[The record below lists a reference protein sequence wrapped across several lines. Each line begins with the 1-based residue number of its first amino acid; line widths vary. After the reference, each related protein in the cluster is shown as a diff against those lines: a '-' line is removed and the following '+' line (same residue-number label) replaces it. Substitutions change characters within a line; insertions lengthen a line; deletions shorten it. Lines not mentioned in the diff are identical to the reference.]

1 MRKTMD
7 GSHLVLP
14 LRSSGGMAMRSHH
27 SAAGEYSPVGRLLVI
42 AEEFEVVDA
51 VTEFFADLGYEAH
64 GALDVPDALAIARAA
79 TPELIL
85 LDVQMP
91 RLSELFT
98 QLRATFDVPIM
109 VAAANAATA
118 QQLRP
123 LGAFAYIH
131 KPFDWEALRRR
142 VAILLCASLPSG
154 KRD

>member
-7 GSHLVLP
+7 GGRLVLALRRSEGMP
-14 LRSSGGMAMRSHH
+14 LRSHH

-42 AEEFEVVDA
+42 AEDFEVVDA

-64 GALDVPDALAIARAA
+64 GALDGPDALAITRAA
-79 TPELIL
+79 APEVIL

-91 RLSELFT
+91 GLSELFT